1 MKQPVALLVFAI
13 GACAYGAEP
22 AGESGSPEHG
32 GLRASADASVLLVR
46 DSAVQAE
53 LCVTIDQAA
62 EIGRLMDEVDAALWP
77 LRDLPPKE
85 GDPKVLALIA
95 RAEGRLGSIL
105 DSRQYQRLEQI
116 VLQAQGFAAL
126 LRPDMSR
133 RFALSDEQR
142 KQIRA
147 AVDMT
152 RRAYGK
158 MDEMARQGE
167 RRDLLD
173 RAARRFREEERQKV
187 LAALN
192 DRQKEQW
199 AAMTGSVFDLSRV
212 RLPAYRAPELKAGGT
227 WINSE
232 PLTLAALRGK
242 VVVVH
247 FWTFG
252 CGNCIANYPA
262 YKMWHE
268 AFADRGLT
276 IIGIHTP
283 ETKGEQDVEKLRRKA
298 KDNDLAF
305 PIVSDNDRAN
315 WDAWANRVWPSVY
328 LVDKSGRIRA
338 WWYGE
343 LNWQGAKGEKR
354 MRERIEALLA
364 EKP

>member
-13 GACAYGAEP
+13 GAFAYGAEP
-22 AGESGSPEHG
+22 AGDDGSSEHDG
-32 GLRASADASVLLVR
+32 FRASADASVLLVR

-53 LCVTIDQAA
+53 LRVTIDQAA
-62 EIGRLMDEVDAALWP
+62 EIARLMDEVDAALWP

-105 DSRQYQRLEQI
+105 DSGQHQRLEQI

-126 LRPDMSR
+126 LRPDMSS
-133 RFALSDEQR
+133 RFTLSDEQR

-147 AVDMT
+147 AVDIT
-152 RRAYGK
+152 RRAYVK

-167 RRDLLD
+167 RRALLD

-187 LAALN
+187 FATLS
-192 DRQKEQW
+192 DRQKEKW
-199 AAMTGSVFDLSRV
+199 AAMTGPGFDLSRV
-212 RLPAYRAPELKAGGT
+212 RLPAYRAPELKAGGI

-242 VVVVH
+242 VIVVH

-262 YKMWHE
+262 YKTWHE
-268 AFADRGLT
+268 AFAEKGVM

-283 ETKGEQDVEKLRRKA
+283 ETQGEQDVEKLRRKA
-298 KDNDLAF
+298 KENALGF
-305 PIVSDNDRAN
+305 PIVSDNDRRN

-328 LVDKSGRIRA
+328 LIDKKGRIRC

-343 LNWQGAKGEKR
+343 LNWEGAKGEKL